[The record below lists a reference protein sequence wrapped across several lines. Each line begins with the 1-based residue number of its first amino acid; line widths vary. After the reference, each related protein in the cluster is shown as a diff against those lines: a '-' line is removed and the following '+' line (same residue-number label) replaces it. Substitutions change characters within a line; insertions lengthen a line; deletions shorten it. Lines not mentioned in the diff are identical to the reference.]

1 MQVLVVQRAQVNH
14 TCLPYVMLRFN
25 RHGGSREPVWEHQW
39 AGRSLTSYQR
49 TCWILVPQF
58 RTAVGNDACSR
69 GHAGHRSDRGDT
81 EYSSKNR
88 AVWSVRCGRAIL
100 WCTFGVHTV
109 DRCEPMLSDLF
120 LTFTSLVPSFHIM
133 FRLYPPI
140 S

>member
-1 MQVLVVQRAQVNH
+1 MNSRHVSGGSIPTASANFSREAFTIAWLQVMQVLVVQRAQVNH

-88 AVWSVRCGRAIL
+88 AFGQCIAGALYCGAHSVCIL
-100 WCTFGVHTV
+100 
-109 DRCEPMLSDLF
+109 
-120 LTFTSLVPSFHIM
+120 
-133 FRLYPPI
+133 
-140 S
+140 